1 MKFPHFS
8 HKVYEKQWW
17 LILWLNNN
25 IHSSKFWELFW
36 WSDAFQNYGC
46 KKQKSGFG
54 IILTILALNIF
65 NDTLPLLCYMY
76 LKLLKWE
83 DVCPSV
89 PTLVEDIQ
97 SRCGHFW
104 CFWCS
109 LQMDPSY
116 QSFNKEVAAFT
127 PGLSGLHESTT
138 RGDQDVRHSS
148 VLQPDSPCRPLDE
161 PPVCRYCP
169 PVLPACHLVVPS
181 YLQSEKINCKCANEK
196 RHYRRF
202 CTSFPFVVF
211 LLSQDS
217 RTGEPIC
224 RHRRGDRSEV

>member
-1 MKFPHFS
+1 M
-8 HKVYEKQWW
+8 
-17 LILWLNNN
+17 
-25 IHSSKFWELFW
+25 
-36 WSDAFQNYGC
+36 WS
-46 KKQKSGFG
+46 
-54 IILTILALNIF
+54 
-65 NDTLPLLCYMY
+65 
-76 LKLLKWE
+76 
-83 DVCPSV
+83 
-89 PTLVEDIQ
+89 
-97 SRCGHFW
+97 FW

-127 PGLSGLHESTT
+127 PGPSGLHESTT

-148 VLQPDSPCRPLDE
+148 VFRQYWQQPDSPWRPQDE

-196 RHYRRF
+196 RHYCGF

-211 LLSQDS
+211 LVSQDS

-224 RHRRGDRSEV
+224 RHSICYLIFIAERRGCKSGAVWAGSCEPRTEAVRGRGRWSRVRSEESELSRDVEWSSRLD